1 MGKEKQK
8 KKEGGK
14 PNEKGRRWQC
24 QFSPTHVR
32 TNEADVRIIYMHN
45 KDKSSVAARA
55 CAHVLAGYVGLI
67 ISRRRIIRLRRISR
81 LDISPAFRQIMV

>member
-24 QFSPTHVR
+24 QFSPSHVR

-55 CAHVLAGYVGLI
+55 CAHVLVLGI
-67 ISRRRIIRLRRISR
+67 EISLLKAFVFSARR
-81 LDISPAFRQIMV
+81 PCA